1 MVTVECWTG
10 AQTQA
15 LRQAMRLTIRAFA
28 AHLGVDART
37 VNKWEAR
44 GATITLLPDSQ
55 ALMDTALSRAP
66 DDVQTRFAQTLD
78 TSGQRHHIAPR
89 VGSKPY
95 YEDVASGVP
104 GSDVFVVLLPRGGIW
119 MPLSR
124 RELLGALGV
133 GITSGRLQSQFER
146 ALDDLKP
153 DSDLLQYFSDA
164 LAGFQKAA
172 RALPSQQLVD
182 GLLGNVAILDGLR
195 RRAAGPESQRYG
207 ALQARSAE
215 LLSWLSEEA
224 SDLPGAMYW
233 IDRVSQ
239 WAHLANW
246 PAMTEFS
253 VVRRSMMIISFSSD
267 GRSAVSQAR
276 HVLDMPDA
284 APRTKGLA
292 ATQTAFGYALVGDRD
307 ASRRSLDAAMDWLV
321 QPVRGDDEFLGQ
333 RSVEYEDLFV
343 IFQATCDIYLD
354 DGARVIP
361 MLESKLP
368 SLSTSSVR
376 TATITRAKLARAYAN
391 AGQPAEACRLSW
403 ETLEAIDQVD
413 SLSALNQLRHTVQV
427 LDQWC
432 GRSDVQDVMHRLGSR
447 ASIT

>member
-1 MVTVECWTG
+1 
-10 AQTQA
+10 
-15 LRQAMRLTIRAFA
+15 
-28 AHLGVDART
+28 
-37 VNKWEAR
+37 
-44 GATITLLPDSQ
+44 
-55 ALMDTALSRAP
+55 
-66 DDVQTRFAQTLD
+66 
-78 TSGQRHHIAPR
+78 
-89 VGSKPY
+89 
-95 YEDVASGVP
+95 
-104 GSDVFVVLLPRGGIW
+104 